1 MKMTVSG
8 VQRIAGTA
16 KATGAAFDM
25 CQLLA
30 LVPIET
36 SNGGKVQVNGAGL
49 RAMELPLDPAALPQ
63 FMSLK
68 FPCTIELLTEPRPQR
83 GKLETVVTGIAAGAA
98 KF

>member
-16 KATGAAFDM
+16 KTGSLFDM

-30 LVPIET
+30 LVPIDV

-49 RAMELPLDPAALPQ
+49 KEMPLPLDAAAMPQ
-63 FMSLK
+63 FMNLK
-68 FPCTIELLTEPRPQR
+68 YPCVVELVTEPRPQR
-83 GKLETVVTGIAAGAA
+83 GKLETVVVGIVQQPKA
-98 KF
+98 